1 MFKFNELQNI
11 HLEITNRCQAS
22 CPMCSR
28 NYHGGLENPLI
39 KNQDWTIDDFK
50 HIITSEVLHQ
60 INSFYFCGNF
70 GDPIINN
77 DLAEM
82 CSYATDV
89 KPTIEIRIHTNG
101 GARSTDWWKKL
112 AKALPSKHCV
122 IFAIDGLADTH
133 SLYRIGTD
141 FDNVLKNAKA
151 FINAGGIAEWA
162 FIKFKHN
169 EHQQF
174 ACEALATEHG
184 FARFTCKDSA
194 RFVATNKFEVL
205 DKKGQLEYYLEP
217 PTGSNITLITQD
229 VIDNY
234 KDVVDASEIDC
245 FVLKQKEIYI
255 TAQRDIMPCCFLA
268 STPYNYIHP
277 NDLAKDIREKMK
289 SQHSSLIADLGN
301 TNGLDRS
308 IKDVIDS
315 NAWQTVWHKYWNSE
329 KLITCARTCGVN
341 KLSKPK
347 DQFIEYTE
355 L

>member
-1 MFKFNELQNI
+1 MMSYMDIKMIMPKEFVRQLDNLYMCGNHGDPMMAPEA
-11 HLEITNRCQAS
+11 LEICKW
-22 CPMCSR
+22 
-28 NYHGGLENPLI
+28 LKEVNPKI
-39 KNQDWTIDDFK
+39 R
-50 HIITSEVLHQ
+50 
-60 INSFYFCGNF
+60 
-70 GDPIINN
+70 
-77 DLAEM
+77 LAM
-82 CSYATDV
+82 N
-89 KPTIEIRIHTNG
+89 TNG
-101 GARSTDWWKKL
+101 GARRPTWWAEL
-112 AKALPSKHCV
+112 AQV
-122 IFAIDGLADTH
+122 IDHVTFSVDGLDDTNH
-133 SLYRIGTD
+133 LYRQGVNWNKVEENMAA
-141 FDNVLKNAKA
+141 FCEAGGNAKWE
-151 FINAGGIAEWA
+151 FLV
-162 FIKFKHN
+162 FKHN
-169 EHQQF
+169 EHQQL

-194 RFVATNKFEVL
+194 RFVATDKFEVL

-217 PTGSNITLITQD
+217 PTGSNITLINQD

-255 TAQRDIMPCCFLA
+255 TAQRNIMPCCFLA
-268 STPYNYIHP
+268 SAPYNYIHP

-315 NAWQTVWHKYWNSE
+315 NAWQTVWHKYWGAE